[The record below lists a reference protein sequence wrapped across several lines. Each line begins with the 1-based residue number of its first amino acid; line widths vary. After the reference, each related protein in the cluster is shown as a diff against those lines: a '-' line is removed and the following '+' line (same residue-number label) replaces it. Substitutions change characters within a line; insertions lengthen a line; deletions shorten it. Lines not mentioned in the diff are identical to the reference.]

1 MDQLYKKG
9 RWQENAEE
17 AIPVTGTKNPFVNF
31 RGPNNSFQLIE
42 SDSENSVEEP
52 ENEDD
57 IEKENEDGD
66 KPYKLLTHF
75 NGEQIEQVWSDGTRK
90 TGVASEGKHGFVVC
104 DFEDGENFESM
115 V

>member
-1 MDQLYKKG
+1 M
-9 RWQENAEE
+9 EE
-17 AIPVTGTKNPFVNF
+17 ASPVTGTKNPFVNF

-42 SDSENSVEEP
+42 YDSENSVEEP

-66 KPYKLLTHF
+66 KPYKLITQF